1 MRLFHILL
9 GACRRF
15 NMNCLKKLSNNL
27 MKIKE
32 LQVLKFYY
40 KSFDWLIKSEK
51 KIFKNMWWTT
61 MQRRKLTNTN
71 DAKMLSIEK
80 MRQKKSNSK
89 LNQSLYEVMLNLF
102 YPKGQLISKCLFGV
116 FNFFQKTNENM
127 STWGIIVVKTN
138 SFVRFFGRIHGLTIC
153 FWEYLTFSIC
163 ISS

>member
-40 KSFDWLIKSEK
+40 KSCDWLIKSEK
-51 KIFKNMWWTT
+51 KIFINMWWTT
-61 MQRRKLTNTN
+61 MQRRKLTNMN

-89 LNQSLYEVMLNLF
+89 LNQSLYEVTLKLF
-102 YPKGQLISKCLFGV
+102 YPKGQLILKCLFGV
-116 FNFFQKTNENM
+116 FNFFQKNDWKQVELRYH
-127 STWGIIVVKTN
+127 S
-138 SFVRFFGRIHGLTIC
+138 RIC
-153 FWEYLTFSIC
+153 FFVFWMNPQLEKIILTLSDLY
-163 ISS
+163 